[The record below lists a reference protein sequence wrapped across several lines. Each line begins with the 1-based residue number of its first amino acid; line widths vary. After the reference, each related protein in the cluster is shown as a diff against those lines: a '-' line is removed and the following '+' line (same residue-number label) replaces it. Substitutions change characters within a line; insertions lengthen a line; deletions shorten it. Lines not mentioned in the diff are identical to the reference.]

1 MNRSS
6 GPICDQNRPLDA
18 ASSASLP
25 PFCLVR
31 LAVHSAPTH
40 TLDLGCAVIADKA
53 GVGSFFSVNRPA
65 RREQR
70 ECIPVLHSVW
80 IEYALTMGGTK

>member
-6 GPICDQNRPLDA
+6 GLTCDQTPPLDA

-31 LAVHSAPTH
+31 LAVHSAPAH
-40 TLDLGCAVIADKA
+40 FLDLGSAVMADKA
-53 GVGSFFSVNRPA
+53 DVGSFFAARLPA
-65 RREQR
+65 RRERR
-70 ECIPVLHSVW
+70 ESIPVLHSVW
-80 IEYALTMGGTK
+80 IEYALTTGGTK

>member
-1 MNRSS
+1 
-6 GPICDQNRPLDA
+6 
-18 ASSASLP
+18 
-25 PFCLVR
+25 
-31 LAVHSAPTH
+31 
-40 TLDLGCAVIADKA
+40 VIADKA

-70 ECIPVLHSVW
+70 ESIPVLHSVW